1 MIIFPAIDIQ
11 NGKCVRLIKGNFDK
25 ITIFNNSP
33 VDQALFFKEKGFSH
47 LHLVDLDG
55 ALNDST
61 INQKIIKKIIK
72 NTKQK
77 IQLGG
82 GIKKID
88 QISKWLDAGVDKVVL
103 GTMAVIDEKNFEK
116 ACTKFQSKIVVAVDV
131 LNDFLYFQGWKNKS
145 KIKVLNFLKKIEDFK
160 ISRIIYTNIA
170 KDGLKKGIDRLG
182 SKRIIKNTDIPVVIS
197 GGVSSLEDVKIA
209 KNLGSS
215 GLIIGRAIYDKVI
228 DIDKLFKII

>member
-25 ITIFNNSP
+25 ITVFNNSP
-33 VDQALFFKEKGFSH
+33 LDQALFFRKKGFTH

-61 INQKIIKKIIK
+61 VNQDIIKKIIK

-88 QISKWLDAGVDKVVL
+88 QINKWLDVGVDKVVI
-103 GTMAVIDEKNFEK
+103 GTMAIKDERNFEM
-116 ACTKFQSKIVVAVDV
+116 ACVKFQKKIVVAVDV

-145 KIKVLNFLKKIEDFK
+145 KIKVLDFLKKIEDFK

-170 KDGLKKGIDRLG
+170 RDGLKKGIDRLG
-182 SKRIIKNTDIPVVIS
+182 SRKIIKNTNIPVVIS
-197 GGVSSLEDVKIA
+197 GGASSLEDVKIA
-209 KNLGSS
+209 KKLGSS
-215 GLIIGRAIYDKVI
+215 GLIIGRAIYDKII
-228 DIDKLFKII
+228 DIDKLCKII